1 MLLIMDTEIEAKFLN
16 QNHAEKRE
24 KLIAHGAKLVLA
36 ERLMVRANYDFP
48 DLRLN
53 NMQKGWVRVRDEGDK
68 ISLSY
73 KQSDDATLH
82 GMQEVNL
89 TVNSFS
95 EAEKFLQAVGITKR
109 KAYQESKRESW
120 VLNDVAV
127 ELDTWPWIKPFI
139 ELEAPT
145 EAKLREV
152 ADMLG
157 LDMQKAVFGSVI
169 PAYQAEYDISADEMT
184 NWPEY
189 KFDLSVP
196 DWLQAR
202 KKQ

>member
-1 MLLIMDTEIEAKFLN
+1 MDTEIEAKFLN
-16 QNHAEKRE
+16 QDHDTLRD
-24 KLIAHGAKLVLA
+24 KLKTQGATLVQP

-53 NMQKGWVRVRDEGDK
+53 NTQKGWVRIRDEGDK
-68 ISLSY
+68 ITLSY
-73 KQSDDATLH
+73 KQSDDATLR

-89 TVNSFS
+89 KVNSFS
-95 EAEKFLQAVGITKR
+95 DAEKFLNAIGISKQ

-120 VLNDVAV
+120 ILHDVAV
-127 ELDTWPWIKPFI
+127 ELDMWPWIKPYV

-152 ADMLG
+152 AEI
-157 LDMQKAVFGSVI
+157 LDLDIQTAVFGSVV

-189 KFDLSVP
+189 KFNLPVP
-196 DWLQAR
+196 DWLNAR
-202 KKQ
+202 KKP